1 MKIGRRESGPVS
13 ASSNLPEA
21 TPAMSIKSKL
31 LTSFLV
37 ATLVPVLIVALLT
50 IRNVTQQARTHF
62 HEASSLDVRLV
73 DNTFVTFFDSVGHTV
88 SALADY
94 PALRDTVGGEL
105 SNYFGEKR
113 KPSEVATANGGRE
126 KQVFDYFSSIGNNN
140 PTFGYVYMSD
150 TNGAYVEWP
159 GTGEYGDWDPRKR
172 PWYDI
177 GKNANFTLA
186 RRDGY
191 YWEPDDAVYV
201 SVLKG
206 FKDQDGSFAGVVAV
220 DVSLKA
226 LTDMTQK
233 IRFGETGFFMLVE
246 SSGTLLVDGRQPA
259 HNFKKLSELK
269 GDYFTTI
276 AQTDNGLIEV
286 SIDGVDYM
294 ANVYTSPEL
303 GWKFIGFMQSDEV
316 FASAHQLA
324 WQTLVVSAVLVLLF
338 GFAGVII
345 ANRIVTP
352 INLVKEGLRTI
363 AQGEGDLTR
372 RLNLLSKDETGE
384 LANWFNQF
392 IESTQAMIK
401 VIKDNA
407 ISMHGVSSQ
416 TNERTTAMS
425 ASLQHQLSAVEQI
438 VTAVTEMSSAA
449 NEVAQTCVRTA
460 DASKQGLDATS
471 NGKEV
476 IARSTAGV
484 NKLGASILESS
495 KVIQELERETV
506 SINNILSTIQQ
517 IAEQTNLLALNA
529 AIEAARAGEQGRG
542 FAVVADE
549 VRNLA
554 KRTQD
559 STGEINKILN
569 LLVSRISEVTT
580 TMDHSLSESGKAIEL
595 ASEVMGAFESI
606 EGAMQMIRDMTMQIA
621 TATEEQHLVTED
633 INQNIVAI
641 NDSVSQVSSQA
652 MEVEQYSHEQRELS
666 SALKQLVGRFRTE

>member
-1 MKIGRRESGPVS
+1 M
-13 ASSNLPEA
+13 N
-21 TPAMSIKSKL
+21 IKSKL
-31 LTSFLV
+31 LASFLV

-50 IRNVTQQARTHF
+50 IRNVTQQAETHF
-62 HEASSLDVRLV
+62 RESSSLDVRLV
-73 DNTFVTFFDSVGHTV
+73 ENTFVTFFDSVGHTV
-88 SALADY
+88 SAMAEY
-94 PALRDTVGGEL
+94 PAVMDTAAGEL
-105 SNYFGEKR
+105 STYFGEAR
-113 KPSEVATANGGRE
+113 KPGQVATANGGRE
-126 KQVFDYFSSIGNNN
+126 KQIFDYFSSIGSNN
-140 PTFGYVYMSD
+140 PTLGYVYMSD
-150 TNGAYVEWP
+150 VHGGYVEWP
-159 GTGEYGDWDPRKR
+159 GTGDYGEWDPRKR
-172 PWYDI
+172 AWFTI
-177 GKNANFTLA
+177 GKDANFQLA

-201 SVLKG
+201 SVVKG
-206 FKDQDGSFAGVVAV
+206 FKDLSGSFAGVVAV

-246 SSGTLLVDGRQPA
+246 SSGTLLVDGHKPEN
-259 HNFKKLSELK
+259 NFKKLGELK
-269 GDYFTTI
+269 QDYFRTI
-276 AQTDNGLIEV
+276 EQTDNGLIEV
-286 SIDGVDYM
+286 NIDGVDYM
-294 ANVYTSPEL
+294 ANVYTSAGL
-303 GWKFIGFMQSDEV
+303 GWKFVGFMQADEI
-316 FASAHQLA
+316 FASAHELT
-324 WQTLVVSAVLVLLF
+324 WLTLGVSAVLVVLF
-338 GFAGVII
+338 GLAGVVI

-372 RLNLLSKDETGE
+372 RLNLLSQDETGE

-407 ISMHGVSSQ
+407 ISMSGVSDQ
-416 TNERTTAMS
+416 TNERVTAMA
-425 ASLQHQLSAVEQI
+425 ASLQRQSSAVEQI

-460 DASKQGLDATS
+460 DASKQGLEATS
-471 NGKEV
+471 KGKEV
-476 IARSTAGV
+476 IARSTEGV
-484 NKLGASILESS
+484 NKLGSSILESS

-559 STGEINKILN
+559 STGEINNILN
-569 LLVSRISEVTT
+569 LLVNRITEVTA
-580 TMDHSLSESGKAIEL
+580 TMEHSLAESGKAIEL
-595 ASEVMGAFESI
+595 SGEVMGAFENI
-606 EGAMQMIRDMTMQIA
+606 EGAVQMIRDMTMQIA

-641 NDSVSQVSSQA
+641 NDAVSQVSGQA
-652 MEVEQYSHEQRELS
+652 MEVEQYSHEQSELS
-666 SALKQLVGRFRTE
+666 HALKQLVVRFRTE